1 MYGTLIVTNLCKR
14 ETGFMTFSEQ
24 LNAYISELN
33 CTAKELTDV
42 SGLSASVLSRYRTG
56 SRVPTTDS
64 EQFMQLVQ
72 GIATIANE
80 RGYSEFTVEKIQ
92 KTLEDCLQDATFPY
106 ELFQINFDTLLT
118 SLSINVAD
126 LSHFLN
132 FDSSY
137 ISRIRNGQRKPAN
150 PQDFAQN
157 VSKYIAGHC
166 SESDKVTIAKLV
178 HCTTDEINNDS
189 LCRDKIIHWL
199 LNEQIE
205 KKDVVLP
212 FLSKLDEFDLN
223 EFIRSIHFDEL
234 KVPSVPFQL
243 PTSKNYYGIDEMC
256 EGTLD
261 FFKATVLSKSKEDLI
276 ANDDTPMADKANGT
290 DFMKK
295 YIFAVALT
303 LKKGLHIH
311 FIHNINRPFEEMMMG
326 LEGWIPMYMTGQISP
341 YYLKDVHNKL
351 FGHFLYS
358 SGAAALSGECIM
370 DYHQNGKMYLTKNK
384 TEMSYYRQR
393 ALDILS
399 KASPLMDIYRIES
412 KDAFYSFV
420 ERDIVTPGNRRS
432 ILSALPIHTL
442 SEELLLQILNHN
454 HIEEADKKR
463 ILDFAKKQ
471 RQLYENIL
479 SNRQIIDEIP
489 VISEM
494 EFLEQPMLLPLSEIF
509 YEKDIVYTYAEY
521 LEHME
526 QTITYSQNNSNYTVK
541 QNSRYPFKNIQIRIL
556 EGKWVV
562 ISKNK
567 TPAIHFVIHNP
578 QLRDALEN
586 MVIPVYDK
594 DDTL

>member
-1 MYGTLIVTNLCKR
+1 
-14 ETGFMTFSEQ
+14 MTFSEQ

-33 CTAKELTDV
+33 CTAKELTDI

-56 SRVPTTDS
+56 SRVPTTAS

-126 LSHFLN
+126 LSRFLN

-137 ISRIRNGQRKPAN
+137 ISRIRNGQRRPSN

-567 TPAIHFVIHNP
+567 APAIHFVIRNP
-578 QLRDALEN
+578 QLRNALEN

>member
-1 MYGTLIVTNLCKR
+1 
-14 ETGFMTFSEQ
+14 MTFSEQ

-56 SRVPTTDS
+56 GRVPTTDS

-106 ELFQINFDTLLT
+106 ELFRINFNTLLT

-137 ISRIRNGQRKPAN
+137 ISRIRNGQRRPSN

-157 VSKYIAGHC
+157 VSKYIAKHC
-166 SESDKVTIAKLV
+166 SESDKITIAKLV

-189 LCRDKIIHWL
+189 LCSDKIIYWL

-393 ALDILS
+393 ALNILS

-420 ERDIVTPGNRRS
+420 ERNIATLGNRRS

-442 SEELLLQILNHN
+442 SEALLLQILNHN
-454 HIEEADKKR
+454 HVDEPDKR
-463 ILDFAKKQ
+463 QILDFAKKQ

-479 SNRQIIDEIP
+479 SNRHIVDEIP
-489 VISEM
+489 VISES
-494 EFLEQPMLLPLSEIF
+494 EFNEQPMLLPLSEIF
-509 YEKDIVYTYAEY
+509 YEKDIAYTYAQY

-526 QTITYSQNNSNYTVK
+526 QTITYSQNNNNYAVK
-541 QNSRYPFKNIQIRIL
+541 QNSNYPFRNIQIRIL

-567 TPAIHFVIHNP
+567 APAIHFVIHNP
-578 QLRDALEN
+578 QLRNALEN
-586 MVIPVYDK
+586 MVIPVFEE
-594 DDTL
+594 

>member
-1 MYGTLIVTNLCKR
+1 
-14 ETGFMTFSEQ
+14 MTFSEQ

-137 ISRIRNGQRKPAN
+137 ISRIRNGQRRPSN

-199 LNEQIE
+199 LNEQFE

-489 VISEM
+489 VISET
-494 EFLEQPMLLPLSEIF
+494 EFNKQPMLLPLSEIF

-578 QLRDALEN
+578 QLRNALEN

>member
-1 MYGTLIVTNLCKR
+1 
-14 ETGFMTFSEQ
+14 MTFSEQ

-92 KTLEDCLQDATFPY
+92 KTLEDCLHLQDATFPY

-137 ISRIRNGQRKPAN
+137 ISRIRNGQRRPSN

-199 LNEQIE
+199 LNEQFE

-578 QLRDALEN
+578 QLRNALEN

>member
-1 MYGTLIVTNLCKR
+1 
-14 ETGFMTFSEQ
+14 MTFSEQ

-137 ISRIRNGQRKPAN
+137 ISRIRNGQRRPSN

-205 KKDVVLP
+205 KKDLVLP

-295 YIFAVALT
+295 YIFAIALT

-521 LEHME
+521 MEHME

-578 QLRDALEN
+578 QLRNALEN

>member
-1 MYGTLIVTNLCKR
+1 
-14 ETGFMTFSEQ
+14 MTFSEQ

-137 ISRIRNGQRKPAN
+137 ISRIRNGQRRPSN

-479 SNRQIIDEIP
+479 SNGQIIDEIP
-489 VISEM
+489 VISET

-578 QLRDALEN
+578 QLRNALEN

>member
-1 MYGTLIVTNLCKR
+1 
-14 ETGFMTFSEQ
+14 MTFSEQ

-92 KTLEDCLQDATFPY
+92 KTLEDCLQDVPFPY
-106 ELFQINFDTLLT
+106 EIFRINFDTLLT
-118 SLSINVAD
+118 TLSINVAD

-137 ISRIRNGQRKPAN
+137 ISRIRNGQRRPSN

-157 VSKYIAGHC
+157 VSKYIAKHC
-166 SESDKVTIAKLV
+166 SESDMVTIAKLV

-189 LCRDKIIHWL
+189 LCSDKIIYWL

-489 VISEM
+489 VISET
-494 EFLEQPMLLPLSEIF
+494 EFNEQPLLLPLSEIF
-509 YEKDIVYTYAEY
+509 YEKDIIYTYAEY

-541 QNSRYPFKNIQIRIL
+541 QNSRYPFRNIQIRIL
-556 EGKWVV
+556 KGKWVV

-578 QLRDALEN
+578 QLRNALEN
-586 MVIPVYDK
+586 MVIPVYDE

>member
-1 MYGTLIVTNLCKR
+1 
-14 ETGFMTFSEQ
+14 MTFSEQ

-106 ELFQINFDTLLT
+106 ELFRINFDTLLT

-137 ISRIRNGQRKPAN
+137 ISRIRNGQRRPSN

-157 VSKYIAGHC
+157 VSKYIAKHC
-166 SESDKVTIAKLV
+166 SESDKITIAKLV

-189 LCRDKIIHWL
+189 LCSDKIIYWL
-199 LNEQIE
+199 LNKQIE

-393 ALDILS
+393 ALNILS

-420 ERDIVTPGNRRS
+420 ERNIATLGNRRS

-454 HIEEADKKR
+454 HVDEPDKR
-463 ILDFAKKQ
+463 QILDFAKKQ

-479 SNRQIIDEIP
+479 SNRHIVDEIP
-489 VISEM
+489 VISES
-494 EFLEQPMLLPLSEIF
+494 EFNEQPMLLPLSEIF
-509 YEKDIVYTYAEY
+509 YEKDIAYTYAQY

-526 QTITYSQNNSNYTVK
+526 QTITYSQNNNNYAVK
-541 QNSRYPFKNIQIRIL
+541 QNSNYPFRNIQIRIL

-567 TPAIHFVIHNP
+567 APAIHFVIHNP
-578 QLRDALEN
+578 QLRNALEN
-586 MVIPVYDK
+586 MVIPVFEE
-594 DDTL
+594 

>member
-1 MYGTLIVTNLCKR
+1 METN
-14 ETGFMTFSEQ
+14 FMTFSEQ

-137 ISRIRNGQRKPAN
+137 ISRIRNGQRRPSN

-199 LNEQIE
+199 LNEQFE

-567 TPAIHFVIHNP
+567 APAIHFVIHNP

>member
-1 MYGTLIVTNLCKR
+1 
-14 ETGFMTFSEQ
+14 MTFSEQ

-137 ISRIRNGQRKPAN
+137 ISRIRNGQRRPSN

-541 QNSRYPFKNIQIRIL
+541 QNSSSPFRNIQIRIL

-578 QLRDALEN
+578 QLRNALEN

>member
-1 MYGTLIVTNLCKR
+1 
-14 ETGFMTFSEQ
+14 MTFSEQ

-72 GIATIANE
+72 GISTIANE

-137 ISRIRNGQRKPAN
+137 ISRIRNGQRRPSN

-420 ERDIVTPGNRRS
+420 ERDIETPGNRRS

-541 QNSRYPFKNIQIRIL
+541 QNSSSPFKNIQIRIL

-578 QLRDALEN
+578 QLRNALEN
-586 MVIPVYDK
+586 MVIPAYDK

>member
-1 MYGTLIVTNLCKR
+1 
-14 ETGFMTFSEQ
+14 MTFSEQ

-80 RGYSEFTVEKIQ
+80 RGYSEFTVEKIS

-137 ISRIRNGQRKPAN
+137 LSRIRNGQRRPSN

-166 SESDKVTIAKLV
+166 SESDKETIAKLV

-223 EFIRSIHFDEL
+223 EFIRSIHFDKL

-489 VISEM
+489 VISEI

-578 QLRDALEN
+578 QLRNALEN

>member
-1 MYGTLIVTNLCKR
+1 
-14 ETGFMTFSEQ
+14 MTFSEQ

-56 SRVPTTDS
+56 SRVPTTAS

-137 ISRIRNGQRKPAN
+137 ISRIRNGQRRPSN

-526 QTITYSQNNSNYTVK
+526 QTITYSQNNSNYIVK
-541 QNSRYPFKNIQIRIL
+541 QNSSSPFKNIQIRIL

-578 QLRDALEN
+578 QLRNALEN

>member
-1 MYGTLIVTNLCKR
+1 
-14 ETGFMTFSEQ
+14 MTFSEQ

-64 EQFMQLVQ
+64 EHFMQLVQ

-126 LSHFLN
+126 LSRFLN

-137 ISRIRNGQRKPAN
+137 ISRIRNGQRRPSN

-157 VSKYIAGHC
+157 VSQYIAVHC
-166 SESDKVTIAKLV
+166 SGSDKVTIAKLV

-341 YYLKDVHNKL
+341 YYLKGVHNKL

-479 SNRQIIDEIP
+479 SNGQIIDEIP
-489 VISEM
+489 VISET
-494 EFLEQPMLLPLSEIF
+494 EFLEHPMLLPLSEIF

-521 LEHME
+521 LEHVE

-541 QNSRYPFKNIQIRIL
+541 QNNNYPFRNIQIRIL

-567 TPAIHFVIHNP
+567 APAIHFVIHNP
-578 QLRDALEN
+578 QLRKALEN

>member
-1 MYGTLIVTNLCKR
+1 
-14 ETGFMTFSEQ
+14 MTFSEQ

-118 SLSINVAD
+118 SLSIKVAD

-137 ISRIRNGQRKPAN
+137 ISRIRNGQRRPSN

-199 LNEQIE
+199 SNEQFE

-578 QLRDALEN
+578 QLRNALEN

>member
-1 MYGTLIVTNLCKR
+1 
-14 ETGFMTFSEQ
+14 MTFSEQ

-137 ISRIRNGQRKPAN
+137 ISRIRNGQRRPSN

-243 PTSKNYYGIDEMC
+243 PTSKNYYGIDKMC

-526 QTITYSQNNSNYTVK
+526 QTISYSQNNSNYTVK

-567 TPAIHFVIHNP
+567 APAIHFVIHNP
-578 QLRDALEN
+578 QLRNALEN

>member
-1 MYGTLIVTNLCKR
+1 
-14 ETGFMTFSEQ
+14 MTFSEQ

-56 SRVPTTDS
+56 SRVPTTAS

-137 ISRIRNGQRKPAN
+137 ISRIRNGQRRPSN

-205 KKDVVLP
+205 KKDVILP

-556 EGKWVV
+556 EGEWVV

-578 QLRDALEN
+578 QLRKALEN
-586 MVIPVYDK
+586 MVIPANDK

>member
-1 MYGTLIVTNLCKR
+1 
-14 ETGFMTFSEQ
+14 MTFSEQ

-56 SRVPTTDS
+56 SRVPTTAS

-137 ISRIRNGQRKPAN
+137 ISRIRNGQRRPSN

-199 LNEQIE
+199 LNEQIK

-463 ILDFAKKQ
+463 ILDFAQKQ

-578 QLRDALEN
+578 QLRNALEN

>member
-1 MYGTLIVTNLCKR
+1 
-14 ETGFMTFSEQ
+14 MTFSEQ

-56 SRVPTTDS
+56 SRVPTTAS

-106 ELFQINFDTLLT
+106 ELFQINFDILLT

-137 ISRIRNGQRKPAN
+137 ISRIRNGQRRPSN

-489 VISEM
+489 VISET

-578 QLRDALEN
+578 QLRNALEN

>member
-1 MYGTLIVTNLCKR
+1 
-14 ETGFMTFSEQ
+14 MTFSEQ

-137 ISRIRNGQRKPAN
+137 ISRIRNGQRRPSN

-489 VISEM
+489 VISEK

-578 QLRDALEN
+578 QLRNALEN

>member
-1 MYGTLIVTNLCKR
+1 
-14 ETGFMTFSEQ
+14 MTFSEQ

-137 ISRIRNGQRKPAN
+137 ISRIRNGQRRPSN

-526 QTITYSQNNSNYTVK
+526 QTITYSRNNSNYTVK

-578 QLRDALEN
+578 QLRNALEN

>member
-1 MYGTLIVTNLCKR
+1 
-14 ETGFMTFSEQ
+14 MTFSEQ

-126 LSHFLN
+126 LSRFLN

-137 ISRIRNGQRKPAN
+137 ISRIRNGQRRPSN

-578 QLRDALEN
+578 QLRNALEN

>member
-1 MYGTLIVTNLCKR
+1 
-14 ETGFMTFSEQ
+14 MTFSEQ

-80 RGYSEFTVEKIQ
+80 RGYSEFTAEKIK

-106 ELFQINFDTLLT
+106 ELFQINFNTLLT

-137 ISRIRNGQRKPAN
+137 ISRIRNGQRRPSN

-341 YYLKDVHNKL
+341 YYLNDVHNKL

-489 VISEM
+489 VISEI

-578 QLRDALEN
+578 QLRNALEN

>member
-1 MYGTLIVTNLCKR
+1 
-14 ETGFMTFSEQ
+14 MTFSEQ

-137 ISRIRNGQRKPAN
+137 ISRIRNGQRRPSN

-526 QTITYSQNNSNYTVK
+526 QTISYSQNNSNYTVK

-578 QLRDALEN
+578 QLRNALEN

>member
-1 MYGTLIVTNLCKR
+1 
-14 ETGFMTFSEQ
+14 MTFSEQ

-137 ISRIRNGQRKPAN
+137 ISRIRNGQRRPSN

-157 VSKYIAGHC
+157 VSKYIVGHC

-541 QNSRYPFKNIQIRIL
+541 QNSSSPFKNIQIRIL

-578 QLRDALEN
+578 QLRNALEN

>member
-1 MYGTLIVTNLCKR
+1 
-14 ETGFMTFSEQ
+14 MTFSEQ

-137 ISRIRNGQRKPAN
+137 ISRIRNGQRRPSN

-166 SESDKVTIAKLV
+166 SESDKATIAKLV

-189 LCRDKIIHWL
+189 LCKDKIIHWL

-541 QNSRYPFKNIQIRIL
+541 QNSSSPFKNIQIRIL

-578 QLRDALEN
+578 QLRNALEN

-594 DDTL
+594 GVTL

>member
-1 MYGTLIVTNLCKR
+1 
-14 ETGFMTFSEQ
+14 MTFSEQ

-137 ISRIRNGQRKPAN
+137 ISRIRNGQRRPSN

-199 LNEQIE
+199 LNEQFE

-489 VISEM
+489 VISET

-567 TPAIHFVIHNP
+567 APAIHFVIHNP
-578 QLRDALEN
+578 QLRNALEN

>member
-1 MYGTLIVTNLCKR
+1 
-14 ETGFMTFSEQ
+14 MTFSEQ

-137 ISRIRNGQRKPAN
+137 LSRIRNGQRRPSN

-256 EGTLD
+256 KGTLD

-578 QLRDALEN
+578 QLRNALEN

>member
-1 MYGTLIVTNLCKR
+1 
-14 ETGFMTFSEQ
+14 MTFSEQ

-137 ISRIRNGQRKPAN
+137 ISRIRNGQRRPSN

-199 LNEQIE
+199 LNEQFE
-205 KKDVVLP
+205 KKDVALP

-399 KASPLMDIYRIES
+399 KALRNQVTNLIWYGRIETTEARAKEVRRAAERLITLAVQECDNTVTVTKETHNDKGQLMTIETVNDAPS
-412 KDAFYSFV
+412 KLHA
-420 ERDIVTPGNRRS
+420 RRIIMS
-432 ILSALPIHTL
+432 Y
-442 SEELLLQILNHN
+442 
-454 HIEEADKKR
+454 
-463 ILDFAKKQ
+463 
-471 RQLYENIL
+471 LYELKDVQRADEDKADWKERTKDVKYPVVEKLFREIGPKFKARNEEKKCAGGYTRIYKL
-479 SNRQIIDEIP
+479 GPRRGDAAEMCLIEII
-489 VISEM
+489 
-494 EFLEQPMLLPLSEIF
+494 
-509 YEKDIVYTYAEY
+509 
-521 LEHME
+521 
-526 QTITYSQNNSNYTVK
+526 
-541 QNSRYPFKNIQIRIL
+541 
-556 EGKWVV
+556 
-562 ISKNK
+562 
-567 TPAIHFVIHNP
+567 
-578 QLRDALEN
+578 
-586 MVIPVYDK
+586 
-594 DDTL
+594 

>member
-1 MYGTLIVTNLCKR
+1 
-14 ETGFMTFSEQ
+14 MTFSEQ

-137 ISRIRNGQRKPAN
+137 ISRIRNGQRRPSN

-234 KVPSVPFQL
+234 KVPSIPFQL

-578 QLRDALEN
+578 QLRNALEN

>member
-1 MYGTLIVTNLCKR
+1 
-14 ETGFMTFSEQ
+14 MTFSEQ

-137 ISRIRNGQRKPAN
+137 ISRIRNGQRRPSN

-178 HCTTDEINNDS
+178 HCTTDEINNAS

-199 LNEQIE
+199 LNEQFE

-556 EGKWVV
+556 EGKWVI

-578 QLRDALEN
+578 QLRNALEQ

>member
-1 MYGTLIVTNLCKR
+1 
-14 ETGFMTFSEQ
+14 MTFSEQ

-56 SRVPTTDS
+56 SRVPTTAS

-137 ISRIRNGQRKPAN
+137 ISRIRNGQRRPSN

-157 VSKYIAGHC
+157 VSTYIAGHC

-205 KKDVVLP
+205 KKDIVLP

-223 EFIRSIHFDEL
+223 EFIRSIHFNEL

-578 QLRDALEN
+578 QLRNALEN

>member
-1 MYGTLIVTNLCKR
+1 
-14 ETGFMTFSEQ
+14 MTFSEQ

-106 ELFQINFDTLLT
+106 ELFQLNFDTLLT

-137 ISRIRNGQRKPAN
+137 ISRIRNGQRRPSN

-178 HCTTDEINNDS
+178 QCTTDEINNDS
-189 LCRDKIIHWL
+189 LCKDKIIHWL

-489 VISEM
+489 VISET

-578 QLRDALEN
+578 QLRNALEN
-586 MVIPVYDK
+586 MVIPAYDK

>member
-1 MYGTLIVTNLCKR
+1 
-14 ETGFMTFSEQ
+14 MTFSEQ

-137 ISRIRNGQRKPAN
+137 ISRIRNGQRRPSN

-556 EGKWVV
+556 EEKWVV

-578 QLRDALEN
+578 QLRNALEK

>member
-1 MYGTLIVTNLCKR
+1 
-14 ETGFMTFSEQ
+14 MTFSEQ

-33 CTAKELTDV
+33 CTAKELTVV

-137 ISRIRNGQRKPAN
+137 ISRIRNGQRRPSN

-541 QNSRYPFKNIQIRIL
+541 RNSRYPFKNIQIRIL

-578 QLRDALEN
+578 QLRNALEN

>member
-1 MYGTLIVTNLCKR
+1 
-14 ETGFMTFSEQ
+14 MTFSEQ

-137 ISRIRNGQRKPAN
+137 ISRIRNGQRRPSN

-578 QLRDALEN
+578 QLRNALEN

>member
-1 MYGTLIVTNLCKR
+1 
-14 ETGFMTFSEQ
+14 MTFSEQ

-137 ISRIRNGQRKPAN
+137 ISRIRNGQRRPSN

-303 LKKGLHIH
+303 IKKGLHIH

-479 SNRQIIDEIP
+479 SNGQIIDEIP
-489 VISEM
+489 VISET

-578 QLRDALEN
+578 QLRNALEN

>member
-1 MYGTLIVTNLCKR
+1 
-14 ETGFMTFSEQ
+14 MTFSEQ

-56 SRVPTTDS
+56 SRVPTTAS

-126 LSHFLN
+126 LSRFLN

-137 ISRIRNGQRKPAN
+137 ISRIRNGQRRPSN

-199 LNEQIE
+199 LNEQFE

-578 QLRDALEN
+578 QLRNALEN

>member
-1 MYGTLIVTNLCKR
+1 
-14 ETGFMTFSEQ
+14 MTFSEQ

-137 ISRIRNGQRKPAN
+137 ISRIRNGQRRPSN

-178 HCTTDEINNDS
+178 HCTTDEINTDS

-541 QNSRYPFKNIQIRIL
+541 QNSSSPFKNIQIRIL

-578 QLRDALEN
+578 QLRNALEN

>member
-1 MYGTLIVTNLCKR
+1 
-14 ETGFMTFSEQ
+14 MTFSEQ

-137 ISRIRNGQRKPAN
+137 ISRIRNGQRRPSN

-326 LEGWIPMYMTGQISP
+326 LEGWIPMYMTGQVSP

-420 ERDIVTPGNRRS
+420 ERDIETPGNRRS

-578 QLRDALEN
+578 QLRNALEN